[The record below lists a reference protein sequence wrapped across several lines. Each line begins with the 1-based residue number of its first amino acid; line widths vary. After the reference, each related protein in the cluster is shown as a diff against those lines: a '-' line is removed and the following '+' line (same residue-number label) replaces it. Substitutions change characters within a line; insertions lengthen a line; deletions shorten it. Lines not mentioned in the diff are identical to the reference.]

1 VASPAAA
8 EGTPAAD
15 VASPAAA
22 GGTPAAAPTAAAAA
36 GGAPAAAS
44 AAAPAARAVTA
55 ARRRYRHWW
64 WLPGWIFA
72 AITQLPALLV
82 IAWLLPGFALLVAGR
97 LSPIP
102 MLLIFVPLAAALC
115 YFALRQVPVSWPR
128 FQGGPRRGP
137 ASRRPDVPLDV
148 LILTVVIAAGF
159 AAWQLA
165 MNSQEI
171 IVLRDPGSYLQFG
184 YWIAK
189 HGSSRIPQS
198 LAAFGGRQPGLSF
211 YSIGFYQAG
220 TTITPQFTAGLP
232 IILAAGVWLGGVPG
246 ALVLAP
252 IAGACAV
259 LAFAGLAGRLAGPR
273 WAPAAALVLALT
285 LPEQYTSR
293 ATFSEPLT
301 QVLLFGG
308 LCMIIDSLVVSRRRH
323 GTASSRV
330 REGLWQAMTLAA
342 FGGLAMGL
350 TVLVGIGGLSD
361 LLPVLPFLV
370 IMIVARRPQGVPLAI
385 GLAVG
390 IAYGL
395 VDGYVLSRP
404 WVDSLGFLLR
414 PFGLVAA
421 GFAVV
426 TAAVLVPLA
435 FPSVRARAR
444 RFLAVRPLLRVPGL
458 GGLRALRRLPG
469 LSGLPGLWK
478 LARQAPLRW
487 LNRLRG
493 PWTFGPLPSLAQALP
508 WVAAALPV
516 AALIGFTIRPYL
528 QIVRGETNPVII
540 SYIAGLQR
548 IAHLTPDGHRQY
560 YEDTLY
566 WVIWYLGVPAVL
578 LAVAGLALLS
588 RRCLRALLT
597 WQDRT
602 GAARIWALPLMII
615 GWGTL
620 TVLWDPAIVP
630 DQPWASRRLV
640 PVVLPGLI
648 AAGVWVSSRLK
659 SRAEELGASRLT
671 AAAVASCC
679 VLAMAIPVAVT
690 TLGVGL
696 TSASQGRRPTTHG
709 LGFKRTSTGESV
721 AVSGLCAAIGTDASV
736 VIVDTVTA
744 DEFSQV
750 VRGMCNMP
758 TGRMDGAPA
767 GDVQHVI
774 AAIERTG
781 RHPVLLGSSTTQL
794 SVFGGTPREVLDLQ
808 TTQDQHLLTS
818 PPTTTWPIRYTVWLT
833 APAGTT
839 APVSQ
844 AAGYWQEPNENW
856 HPLR

>member
-1 VASPAAA
+1 VPAAA
-8 EGTPAAD
+8 DAAVPPAAD
-15 VASPAAA
+15 AASSAGV
-22 GGTPAAAPTAAAAA
+22 GGTPGAASTAAAVS
-36 GGAPAAAS
+36 GGAPPA
-44 AAAPAARAVTA
+44 AAAPAAPAAPAARA

-82 IAWLLPGFALLVAGR
+82 IAWLLPGFALLLAGR
-97 LSPIP
+97 LSPLP
-102 MLLIFVPLAAALC
+102 MLLIFIPLAAALC

-128 FQGGPRRGP
+128 FQAGPRRGP
-137 ASRRPDVPLDV
+137 ASRRPDVPLDALV
-148 LILTVVIAAGF
+148 ATIVIAAGF
-159 AAWQLA
+159 AVWQLA

-184 YWIAK
+184 YWIAE

-211 YSIGFYQAG
+211 SSIGFYQTG

-232 IILAAGVWLGGVPG
+232 LILAAGVWLGGVPG

-308 LCMIIDSLVVSRRRH
+308 LCMMIDSLVVTRRRH
-323 GTASSRV
+323 GTVSSRG

-350 TVLVGIGGLSD
+350 IVLVGIDGLSD

-370 IMIVARRPQGVPLAI
+370 IMIVARRPQGVPLAT

-390 IAYGL
+390 VAYGL

-404 WVDSLGFLLR
+404 WLDSLSSLLR

-426 TAAVLVPLA
+426 TAVVFVPLA
-435 FPSVRARAR
+435 FPSARARAR
-444 RFLAVRPLLRVPGL
+444 RYLAARPRLRAPGL
-458 GGLRALRRLPG
+458 GALRVLRGLPG
-469 LSGLPGLWK
+469 LSGLPGIWQ
-478 LARQAPLRW
+478 LARRAPLRW
-487 LNRLRG
+487 LRRLRG
-493 PWTFGPLPSLAQALP
+493 PWTSRPLPSLAQVLP

-516 AALIGFTIRPYL
+516 AALIGFAIRPYV
-528 QIVRGETNPVII
+528 QIVRGETNPLII
-540 SYIAGLQR
+540 SYIVGLQR
-548 IAHLTPDGHRQY
+548 IAHLAQDGHRQY

-566 WVIWYLGVPAVL
+566 WVVWYLGVPAVL
-578 LAVAGLALLS
+578 LAVAGLAMLS

-602 GAARIWALPLMII
+602 GAVRTWALPLMII

-620 TVLWDPAIVP
+620 TVLYDPAIVP

-671 AAAVASCC
+671 AVAVASCC
-679 VLAMAIPVAVT
+679 VLALAIPAAVT
-690 TLGVGL
+690 TAGVGL
-696 TSASQGRRPTTHG
+696 TSASQGRHPTVRG
-709 LGFKRTSTGESV
+709 LGFKRTSTGETA
-721 AVSGLCAAIGTDASV
+721 AVSGLCAAIGSDASV

-750 VRGMCNMP
+750 VRGMCDTP
-758 TGRMDGAPA
+758 TGRMDGASA
-767 GDVQHVI
+767 GEIQRVV
-774 AAIERTG
+774 AAIERAG
-781 RHPVLLGSSTTQL
+781 RHPVLLASSTSRL
-794 SVFGGTPREVLDLQ
+794 SGFGGTPREVLNLQ

-818 PPTTTWPIRYTVWLT
+818 PPTTTWPIHYTVWLT
-833 APAGTT
+833 APAGTG

-844 AAGYWQEPNENW
+844 AGYWQEPNENW